1 MRFPLLSKSV
11 ALGAVVAGLLVA
23 LGSVRGVVEERQ
35 ERRDEAE
42 QNVADSLAASQVLMG
57 PVLVRRCTET
67 WPVEQREGPV
77 LKVLTERRDFRLVQ
91 PPQTLQIDSGARMAP
106 RYRGLFK
113 VNGYELTAKV
123 EAQWADLSG
132 LASAPQHP
140 GGQVACDAPLVSVVL
155 GDARGIR
162 TVRMNVQGQGLGV
175 KPGSGNGVQRAGF
188 HAELPA
194 ALMEHAGPLR
204 ATLALELAGTQSLAF
219 APIADSTEVM
229 LKSEWPHP
237 SFGGRFLPAERQ
249 VSNQGFQASWRLTSL
264 ATTAQQELIKGAS
277 LCHAGAASPSR
288 TEGTDEGQPTGCI
301 ETFNV
306 SFMDPVNPYVLS
318 DRASKYGLLFIALT
332 FLGVILVEVLHRLRV
347 HPIQYLLVGS
357 ALIVFFLLL
366 VSLSEH
372 LPFGSAYL
380 AASAAC
386 TGLLAFYG
394 SHVLGGWRRGLVF
407 GAALAL
413 LYGTLYLLL
422 QMEQTSLVLGSVL
435 LFVVLAA
442 IMVVTRRLDWYGL
455 IDGVRAAA
463 PAARPARPVPEAW
476 PSAPVPPAAK

>member
-23 LGSVRGVVEERQ
+23 LGSVRSVVEERQ

-67 WPVEQREGPV
+67 WPVEQREGTV

-91 PPQTLQIDSGARMAP
+91 APQSLQIDSGARMAP

-132 LASAPQHP
+132 MTGAPQHP
-140 GGQVACDAPLVSVVL
+140 GGQVACEAPLVSVVL

-162 TVRMNVQGQGLGV
+162 TVRMDVQGQTLGV
-175 KPGSGNGVQRAGF
+175 KPGSANGVQRAGF
-188 HAELPA
+188 HAALPA
-194 ALMEHAGPLR
+194 ALLTSAGPLR

-249 VSNQGFQASWRLTSL
+249 VSSQGFQANWRLTSL
-264 ATTAQQELIKGAS
+264 ATTAQQALVKGAGFCAS
-277 LCHAGAASPSR
+277 GAPFPPRDEEGAAS
-288 TEGTDEGQPTGCI
+288 QQAAGCI

-318 DRASKYGLLFIALT
+318 DRASKYGLLFIVLT

-455 IDGVRAAA
+455 IEGVRGAAN
-463 PAARPARPVPEAW
+463 
-476 PSAPVPPAAK
+476 AAKPVAATPQPWPADPTPRG

>member
-57 PVLVRRCTET
+57 PVLARRCTET

-77 LKVLTERRDFRLVQ
+77 LKVLTERRDFRLVLA
-91 PPQTLQIDSGARMAP
+91 PQTLQVDGGARMAP

-113 VNGYELTAKV
+113 VNGYEMSGKID
-123 EAQWADLSG
+123 AQWADLKG
-132 LASAPQHP
+132 LEAVSEHA
-140 GGQVACDAPLVSVVL
+140 GGQVSCDAPVVSMVL
-155 GDARGIR
+155 GDARGLR
-162 TVRMNVQGQGLGV
+162 TVRVKAQGQTLGV
-175 KPGSGNGVQRAGF
+175 SPGSANPVQRKGF
-188 HAELPA
+188 HAAVPMALVA
-194 ALMEHAGPLR
+194 APGPFR
-204 ATLALELAGTQSLAF
+204 VTLALELAGTQALAF
-219 APIADSTEVM
+219 APVADSTEVT
-229 LKSEWPHP
+229 LRSEWPHP
-237 SFGGRFLPAERQ
+237 SFGGQFLPTERK
-249 VSNQGFQASWRLTSL
+249 VSSQGFQASWRMTSL
-264 ATTAQQELIKGAS
+264 ATSAQQELVKGAS
-277 LCHAGAASPSR
+277 LCPPGAVMSSR
-288 TEGTDEGQPTGCI
+288 MEESAAPGQPSNGCI

-332 FLGVILVEVLHRLRV
+332 FLGVILVEVLNRLRV

-372 LPFGSAYL
+372 LPFAAAYTV
-380 AASAAC
+380 ASGAC
-386 TGLLAFYG
+386 TGLLVFYG
-394 SHVLGGWRRGLVF
+394 SHVLGGWLRGLVF
-407 GAALAL
+407 GLALAL

-422 QMEQTSLVLGSVL
+422 QMEQTSLVLGSGM

-442 IMVVTRRLDWYGL
+442 IMVVTRRLDWYAL
-455 IDGVRAAA
+455 IDGVRGAANA
-463 PAARPARPVPEAW
+463 TRPVPATPQPW
-476 PSAPVPPAAK
+476 PADPGSRG

>member
-67 WPVEQREGPV
+67 WPVEQHEGNV
-77 LKVLTERRDFRLVQ
+77 HKVLTERRDVRLVQ
-91 PPQTLQIDSGARMAP
+91 APQALQVDGGARMAP

-113 VNGYELTAKV
+113 VNGYEMKGKID
-123 EAQWADLSG
+123 AQWSDLKG
-132 LASAPQHP
+132 LKPVAEHA
-140 GGQVACDAPLVSVVL
+140 GGQLSCDAPLISMVL

-162 TVRMNVQGQGLGV
+162 TVRVSAQGQSLAIS
-175 KPGSGNGVQRAGF
+175 PGSGNPVQRKGF
-188 HAELPA
+188 HAPLPA
-194 ALMEHAGPLR
+194 AWLDSPGPLR
-204 ATLALELAGTQSLAF
+204 ISLTLELAGTQSLAF
-219 APIADSTEVM
+219 APVADSTEVM

-237 SFGGRFLPAERQ
+237 SFGGRFLPAERH
-249 VSNQGFQASWRLTSL
+249 VSDQGFQASWRMTSL
-264 ATTAQQELIKGAS
+264 ATTAQQELLKGAS
-277 LCHAGAASPSR
+277 LCPTGVVIPPRDEEPAA
-288 TEGTDEGQPTGCI
+288 GQPSTGCI
-301 ETFNV
+301 ETFSV

-318 DRASKYGLLFIALT
+318 DRASKYGVLFIALT
-332 FLGVILVEVLHRLRV
+332 FLGVILVEVLNRLRV

-372 LPFGSAYL
+372 LPFAAAYA
-380 AASAAC
+380 AASGAC
-386 TGLLAFYG
+386 TALLMFYG
-394 SHVLGGWRRGLVF
+394 SHVLGGWLRGLVF
-407 GAALAL
+407 GVALAL

-422 QMEQTSLVLGSVL
+422 QMEQTSLVLGSVM

-442 IMVVTRRLDWYGL
+442 IMVVTRRLDWYAL
-455 IDGVRAAA
+455 IEGVRGAAD
-463 PAARPARPVPEAW
+463 PARPVPARTE
-476 PSAPVPPAAK
+476 P

>member
-1 MRFPLLSKSV
+1 MRFPLLSKSI

-42 QNVADSLAASQVLMG
+42 QNVADSLAGSQVLMG

-77 LKVLTERRDFRLVQ
+77 LKVLTERRDFRLVKA
-91 PPQTLQIDSGARMAP
+91 PQTLQLDSGARMAP
-106 RYRGLFK
+106 RYRGMFK
-113 VNGYELTAKV
+113 VNGYELKGKID
-123 EAQWADLSG
+123 AQWADLKG
-132 LASAPQHP
+132 LDAVAEHA
-140 GGQVACDAPLVSVVL
+140 GGQVSCDAPLISMVL

-162 TVRMNVQGQGLGV
+162 TVRVSAQGQALAIL
-175 KPGSGNGVQRAGF
+175 PGSGNPVQRKGF
-188 HAELPA
+188 HVEVPA
-194 ALMEHAGPLR
+194 AMLATPGPFR
-204 ATLALELAGTQSLAF
+204 VALALELAGTQSLAF
-219 APIADSTEVM
+219 APVADSTEVM
-229 LKSEWPHP
+229 LKSGWPHP

-249 VSNQGFQASWRLTSL
+249 VSSQGFQASWRMTSL
-264 ATTAQQELIKGAS
+264 ATTAQQELGKGAS
-277 LCHAGAASPSR
+277 LCPVGMVMPSR
-288 TEGTDEGQPTGCI
+288 DEEAAPGQPSTGCI
-301 ETFNV
+301 ETFSV

-372 LPFGSAYL
+372 LPFVAAYA
-380 AASAAC
+380 AASGAC
-386 TGLLAFYG
+386 TALLMFYG

-407 GAALAL
+407 GGALAL

-422 QMEQTSLVLGSVL
+422 QMEQTSLVLGSVM

-442 IMVVTRRLDWYGL
+442 IMVVTRRLDWYAL
-455 IDGVRAAA
+455 IEGVRGTADTG
-463 PAARPARPVPEAW
+463 RPVPATPE
-476 PSAPVPPAAK
+476 P

>member
-11 ALGAVVAGLLVA
+11 ALGAVVAGLLIA

-67 WPVEQREGPV
+67 WPVEQREGTV
-77 LKVLTERRDFRLVQ
+77 LKVLTERRDVRLVQ
-91 PPQTLQIDSGARMAP
+91 APQTLRIDSGARMAP

-113 VNGYELTAKV
+113 VNGYEMTGKID
-123 EAQWADLSG
+123 AQWADLSS
-132 LASAPQHP
+132 LKAVPEHP
-140 GGQVACDAPLVSVVL
+140 GGQMACDAPVVSMVL

-162 TVRMNVQGQGLGV
+162 TVRVSAQGQPLAV
-175 KPGSGNGVQRAGF
+175 SPGSANPAQRKGF
-188 HAELPA
+188 HAQVPEAMWSAP
-194 ALMEHAGPLR
+194 GPLR
-204 ATLALELAGTQSLAF
+204 VSLALELAGTQSLAF
-219 APIADSTEVM
+219 APVADSTEVT

-237 SFGGRFLPAERQ
+237 SFGGRFLPAERE
-249 VSNQGFQASWRLTSL
+249 VGSQGFQAAWRMTSL
-264 ATTAQQELIKGAS
+264 ATTAQQELIKGAP
-277 LCHAGAASPSR
+277 LCPVGVAAPSR
-288 TEGTDEGQPTGCI
+288 DDDVPAAGQPSTGCI

-318 DRASKYGLLFIALT
+318 DRASKYGVLFIALT
-332 FLGVILVEVLHRLRV
+332 FLGVILVEVLNRLRV

-372 LPFGSAYL
+372 LPFAVAYT
-380 AASAAC
+380 AASSAC
-386 TGLLAFYG
+386 TGLLMFYG

-422 QMEQTSLVLGSVL
+422 QMEQTSLVLGSVM
-435 LFVVLAA
+435 LFTVLAA
-442 IMVVTRRLDWYGL
+442 IMVVTRRLDWYAL
-455 IDGVRAAA
+455 IEGVRGAADA
-463 PAARPARPVPEAW
+463 GRPVSTTAQP
-476 PSAPVPPAAK
+476 